1 MNEVLEVT
9 RAWNISPSTKIIK
22 WYQTKLT
29 YEEKYRFGHLTYP
42 EYIEWQNELYLQYCE
57 ENNLNPDGT
66 PASES
71 ELGDKAYNATSSTFW
86 KDDTSAR
93 NNVSSDEYNDFLS
106 ENNIDV
112 SNNNTVD
119 VSSILADME
128 DSAPPADEDVDVNDV
143 LKQVNKD
150 IKGDTILS
158 EDEIAALF
166 AAAAGG
172 EVV

>member
-57 ENNLNPDGT
+57 ENNINPDGT

-71 ELGDKAYNATSSTFW
+71 EPEDKAYNATSSTFW

-128 DSAPPADEDVDVNDV
+128 GSDPPADEDVDVNDV

-150 IKGDTILS
+150 IKGDSILS